1 MRLLAAIGLAVGLA
15 LVSGCATVDK
25 TGPEVVNGWRQIA
38 DMDAKQFSHDVNVF
52 WLADRPMRLTEWY
65 TR

>member
-1 MRLLAAIGLAVGLA
+1 MRFLAAIGVALGLA

-25 TGPEVVNGWRQIA
+25 TGPEVVNTWRESL
-38 DMDAKQFSHDVNVF
+38 DMDAKQMSHDVNVLF
-52 WLADRPMRLTEWY
+52 LADRPGRLTEWY